1 MAYKRKSN
9 KKLEPIIIDEIKE
22 EVVPEDNSISEVVA
36 ETIPDVVVLE
46 EKTVVTVEDVKSVVE
61 EVKEEPIVVVEE
73 SQKTV
78 VIEDIPVVEEVKEE
92 LKPKKDTKDL
102 EEIKRLREKLN
113 NGTISDGE
121 AAMLFELLKD

>member
-1 MAYKRKSN
+1 
-9 KKLEPIIIDEIKE
+9 
-22 EVVPEDNSISEVVA
+22 
-36 ETIPDVVVLE
+36 
-46 EKTVVTVEDVKSVVE
+46 VVE

>member
-1 MAYKRKSN
+1 MSKT
-9 KKLEPIIIDEIKE
+9 II
-22 EVVPEDNSISEVVA
+22 A
-36 ETIPDVVVLE
+36 IPMENGVLCAHFGHCE
-46 EKTVVTVEDVKSVVE
+46 YFSVVTVEDVKSVVE